1 MMFHN
6 HLHQQCLCAQVR
18 DLYRWDEAIDVL
30 KKALELEPKSKEISA
45 MLRDT
50 MRKSMKLCI
59 LLLSVCYHRSECRHY
74 SGSSEHVDKKREDS
88 KCLKLVASD
97 KSLPQDS
104 RQSSVEGSGNR
115 GAPLGF
121 SEAMVEQFVRE
132 SLNSAIAQFAAQG
145 ATA

>member
-1 MMFHN
+1 
-6 HLHQQCLCAQVR
+6 
-18 DLYRWDEAIDVL
+18 
-30 KKALELEPKSKEISA
+30 
-45 MLRDT
+45 
-50 MRKSMKLCI
+50 
-59 LLLSVCYHRSECRHY
+59 
-74 SGSSEHVDKKREDS
+74 VDKKREDS

-104 RQSSVEGSGNR
+104 RQSSVEGSANR

-145 ATA
+145 APA